1 MIYYPIHTRKTRR
14 GFTLIELL
22 TVIAII
28 GVLAGIMLPVIS
40 RVRSSAERATCVS
53 NLRQTYSASMLYAAD
68 NRDYLPDPDLRG
80 TTPPPPSDLKFWWD
94 QIRPYYANFD
104 KIKSH
109 QLQALRC
116 PTHAKRLK
124 DVIGTDFNNNYGMN
138 IALGRNYSPAR
149 TVRRTLASLPS
160 PSRTLMITECAY
172 NATDSL
178 TSLRVG
184 NIVASATFPIG
195 GTYIGGAHG
204 GANNILWCD
213 GHVSAFKDVKRL
225 SSNPPPGEPDAQTT
239 YWTPGFSSPE

>member
-1 MIYYPIHTRKTRR
+1 MLSCPILVRKNHR

-22 TVIAII
+22 AVIAII
-28 GVLAGIMLPVIS
+28 GVLAGILIPVVL

-53 NLRQTYSASMLYAAD
+53 NLRQTSAACMLYTAE

-80 TTPPPPSDLKFWWD
+80 TTPPPPADCKFWWD
-94 QIRPYYANFD
+94 QIRPYYATD

-116 PTHAKRLK
+116 PSHAKRLK
-124 DVIGTDFNNNYGMN
+124 DVIGKDFGNNYGMN
-138 IALGRNYSPAR
+138 CSLGRNYSPAR
-149 TVRRTLASLPS
+149 TIRRTLASLPS

-172 NATDSL
+172 NATDPL

-184 NIVASATFPIG
+184 NIVASATFPVG

-239 YWTPGFSSPE
+239 YWTPGFSATE